1 MSNSARHFFCPVLL
15 WYLCCAPATGQEYWN
30 YKTAYDAYDA
40 GEFQLAADIYKRL
53 AKDGDARS
61 QNDLGFLYTVGQGVP
76 QDFKIA
82 AQWFSKAA
90 KQVHE
95 PALMHLAGF
104 YAAGRGVNQSEIE
117 AHKFYSLASILAK
130 KSNLRHIAASRRDE
144 VANRLTAAQLITA
157 RKRACRWWRTYN
169 FRMEDG
175 GQQLPALLRQCGA
188 E

>member
-1 MSNSARHFFCPVLL
+1 MIQANSSWRPTFF
-15 WYLCCAPATGQEYWN
+15 
-30 YKTAYDAYDA
+30 
-40 GEFQLAADIYKRL
+40 KRL

-76 QDFKIA
+76 QDFKTA

-90 KQVHE
+90 KQVHP
-95 PALMHLAGF
+95 PALMHLADF
-104 YAAGRGVNQSEIE
+104 YAAGRGVDQSEIE
-117 AHKFYSLASILAK
+117 AHKFYSLASLLAK

-144 VANRLTAAQLITA
+144 VASRLTAAQLTTA

-169 FRMEDG
+169 FHMEDS
-175 GQQLPALLRQCGA
+175 GQQLPALLRKCGA